1 MACIGQSTYFM
12 NYKGHVT
19 FLLFSLT
26 YPLRLYSDGKKTLFG
41 LRLDFS
47 LNPAI
52 LFTFQR
58 V

>member
-26 YPLRLYSDGKKTLFG
+26 YPLRLYSDGKKPCL
-41 LRLDFS
+41 
-47 LNPAI
+47 
-52 LFTFQR
+52 